1 MNRTDVRDALER
13 LIAGGLSPEEAV
25 GLAKQLGYQTF
36 ADMCEEKLPERL
48 PRVRLERNLVRARIA
63 QAIEGQM
70 TLSALRAWAEELA
83 AVLERHELGVS
94 LSERRRLSEALQLVA
109 VATDTRIFRN
119 TQPVL
124 GVLRAIERALGRR
137 RAASNVATLYGQ
149 LFYGQP
155 ELHLLQRRLEEA
167 AEEEQRPG
175 ELGPAAGGPP
185 SYLPPAPSFL
195 EDLGISD
202 LELDS
207 GLGEWNESQPDP
219 GLESASALVRY
230 ADVVALNRPY
240 EPGTCVHD
248 YDWVVAFSVA
258 TRSLVA
264 EDAVPNPPESGF
276 LERAREIAPNFNFA
290 RYAPEPRRDK
300 DGVLEIVVESETV
313 GRAELAYASKL
324 FAMVHSVGRVTLEGR
339 RLTTICVAH

>member
-1 MNRTDVRDALER
+1 MNQTDVRDALER
-13 LIAGGLSPEEAV
+13 LIAGGLSPDDAV
-25 GLAKQLGYQTF
+25 GLAKRLGYASF

-63 QAIEGQM
+63 QAIQGE
-70 TLSALRAWAEELA
+70 LSLSQLRAWAEELA

-109 VATDTRIFRN
+109 VATDTRIFKN

-155 ELHLLQRRLEEA
+155 DLHLLQRRLEEA
-167 AEEEQRPG
+167 GEGEEQRP
-175 ELGPAAGGPP
+175 ELGPAGAPTP

-195 EDLGISD
+195 EDLGLAD
-202 LELDS
+202 LDLDS
-207 GLGEWNESQPDP
+207 GLGAWGETPPEVDA
-219 GLESASALVRY
+219 ASAAVRY

-240 EPGTCVHD
+240 EAGTCVHD

-264 EDAVPNPPESGF
+264 EDAVPNPPEAGF
-276 LERAREIAPNFNFA
+276 LERAREIAPNFDFTGF
-290 RYAPEPRRDK
+290 APEPRRDK
-300 DGVLEIVVESETV
+300 DGVLEIVLEAETV
-313 GRAELAYASKL
+313 GRHELAYASKL
-324 FAMVHSVGRVTLEGR
+324 FAMVHGVGRVTLGGR
-339 RLTTICVAH
+339 RLATISAPR